1 MSTETALATAPVNP
15 GFHKATSALATT
27 LGISPAMM
35 VDTLKKQCFPSMKPE
50 NITDAQLAAF
60 ISVAN
65 TLELNPLIPG
75 MLYGYPTQNGGI
87 APMTGPDGVYKKLS
101 EHTEVEG
108 WEVEVFPADP
118 SLPPTHA
125 TCRIFRKGRDKPLTK
140 TVLLSEWKV
149 GSNPNW
155 NTRPRHMLELRAL
168 KQCARQVIHG
178 IPMDMDELTIS
189 GMENVTPA
197 SDAPPTESVKRPDAP
212 KRSAKGAAAVVENA
226 QPRAEP
232 AKATGTVI
240 EGEFTDNPAKAEAAQ
255 VAADMAAREA
265 KLKEPVNLPTPKP
278 TKAAPDELPSAM
290 MRKEVA
296 EEKYP
301 ASTAST
307 VAEQPTRVFLKD
319 AEEITVICKIIE
331 FSSMLGKFK
340 DVQQPLIQARL
351 SGGFNTGED
360 KPVLHFGEFGGG
372 TMNGTTVVPN
382 PLYVVGGSA
391 RFTLRGKL
399 NAISKRVTTLVVG
412 IAPVAVSEASP
423 ANPDTDVG

>member
-101 EHTEVEG
+101 EHAEVEG

-168 KQCARQVIHG
+168 KQCARQIIHG

-189 GMENVTPA
+189 GMENVTPQG
-197 SDAPPTESVKRPDAP
+197 DAPTPEVQKRPDAP
-212 KRSAKGAAAVVENA
+212 KRSPKGAAAVVENA
-226 QPRAEP
+226 PKLASTQ
-232 AKATGTVI
+232 GTAGSNVV

-255 VAADMAAREA
+255 LEADLKAREA
-265 KLKEPVNLPTPKP
+265 KLKADALKTTEPVKP
-278 TKAAPDELPSAM
+278 VEPPVQTQADQAGQAAPP
-290 MRKEVA
+290 
-296 EEKYP
+296 
-301 ASTAST
+301 
-307 VAEQPTRVFLKD
+307 RVFLKD
-319 AEEITVICKIIE
+319 AEEITVVCTIKD
-331 FSSMLGKFK
+331 FQSMMAKFKGVRQPLVQVELTGGFTTPLGKN
-340 DVQQPLIQARL
+340 AM
-351 SGGFNTGED
+351 
-360 KPVLHFGEFGGG
+360 HFGEYGGG
-372 TMNGTTVVPN
+372 TQVGNTDEVVPN
-382 PLYVVGGSA
+382 PLYTKGTKA
-391 RFTLRGKL
+391 KFTLLGRL
-399 NAISKRVTTLVVG
+399 NTAIKDEVRIVPLITKIEAINT
-412 IAPVAVSEASP
+412 EASP